1 MPADAQRQLH
11 QSHGGGRKRRL
22 GRQPQTLA
30 QGPGATGQLP
40 EGHAAVTHGDDNAQ
54 VRAWG
59 GGTPGVGGV
68 VVFEAEVQDD
78 SGLNQVVAELQEG
91 GPTWEKSTER
101 RRRQA
106 VTQAAELQWMSF
118 NLRGTRL

>member
-40 EGHAAVTHGDDNAQ
+40 EGHAAVAHRDDDAQ
-54 VRAWG
+54 VSAVVGWG
-59 GGTPGVGGV
+59 GGVM
-68 VVFEAEVQDD
+68 FEAEVQDD
-78 SGLNQVVAELQEG
+78 SGFNQVVAELQEG
-91 GPTWEKSTER
+91 ASTWEKSTER

-106 VTQAAELQWMSF
+106 VTQAAELHWMSF